1 MPAYLKARARL
12 LWLGVALGL
21 LGPLPAAVA
30 ADASKT
36 EAADSTAE
44 AATPAAAPTTAP
56 GEAPPTDLDSLRAC
70 LGENL
75 PAQSLV
81 QNVRLI
87 ASDSAGGR
95 ELKARVYGMK
105 LDSETAVMI
114 DVRAP
119 SDMSG
124 SRYLVIAGPERD
136 AMYLYIPAL
145 NRTRRVVGS
154 MAGQSLWGTDFSYED
169 IKLLRGLLNQGVLE
183 VETGHEYEKRP
194 ALKVRI
200 DPTEEGAES
209 QYSQVTLLVDQQTCV
224 IVEGRFAD
232 EAGLAKTL
240 RVAPEDLIEV
250 DGRWW
255 AQRVQVESHRRNS
268 RSELIVDDFE
278 FDRELRARLFDP
290 RSFQR
295 GS

>member
-36 EAADSTAE
+36 EAADSAAE

-136 AMYLYIPAL
+136 AVVVAFRGTLSLHDVLTDLVCEPVPFQGGHAHAGMLAAARAFVEKGAAGATGAADHPA
-145 NRTRRVVGS
+145 
-154 MAGQSLWGTDFSYED
+154 A
-169 IKLLRGLLNQGVLE
+169 
-183 VETGHEYEKRP
+183 
-194 ALKVRI
+194 
-200 DPTEEGAES
+200 TE
-209 QYSQVTLLVDQQTCV
+209 
-224 IVEGRFAD
+224 
-232 EAGLAKTL
+232 
-240 RVAPEDLIEV
+240 RVAV
-250 DGRWW
+250 S
-255 AQRVQVESHRRNS
+255 AS
-268 RSELIVDDFE
+268 
-278 FDRELRARLFDP
+278 A
-290 RSFQR
+290 
-295 GS
+295 